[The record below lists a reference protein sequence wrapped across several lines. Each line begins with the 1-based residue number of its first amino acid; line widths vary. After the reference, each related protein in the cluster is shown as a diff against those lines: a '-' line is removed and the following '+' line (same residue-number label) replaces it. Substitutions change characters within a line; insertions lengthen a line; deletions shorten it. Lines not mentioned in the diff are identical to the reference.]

1 MSSGRLCICIIINI
15 QFLLPRKQVFSFG
28 KCSEN
33 VTFKVSDTHRN
44 SRINLIHR
52 PTARVYHGTSGS
64 IQVETKL
71 GITCNKRWHKSN
83 VDVNPEKV

>member
-1 MSSGRLCICIIINI
+1 MSSGRLCICNIVNI
-15 QFLLPRKQVFSFG
+15 QFLLPHKQVFLFG
-28 KCSEN
+28 KCCEKL
-33 VTFKVSDTHRN
+33 TFKVSDAHRN

-52 PTARVYHGTSGS
+52 PTARVYHGPAGS

-71 GITCNKRWHKSN
+71 RITCNKRWHKSN